1 MSYQLDNLAE
11 LNILRLEYLHF
22 SVLWPSIKRV
32 VIQLNQIFEQT
43 LYILP
48 SIWALR
54 FRELLNSSVDSKEL
68 IDPLM
73 IISSL
78 KTFIDR

>member
-1 MSYQLDNLAE
+1 MSYPLDNLAE
-11 LNILRLEYLHF
+11 WNILRSEYLHF
-22 SVLWPSIKRV
+22 SVLWPSIKRIV
-32 VIQLNQIFEQT
+32 TQPNQIFEQT

-48 SIWALR
+48 SICALR

-68 IDPLM
+68 IDPLI

-78 KTFIDR
+78 KPFIDK